1 MIRKKI
7 DFLIEKFL
15 EKLNKEKLKKIK
27 KIIFSGKN
35 LKMEN
40 RLKEIGIF
48 KRKCTFIK
56 NFELK
61 NIKRMLQQRKK
72 IIMLNKYY

>member
-1 MIRKKI
+1 
-7 DFLIEKFL
+7 LIEKFL

-35 LKMEN
+35 LKMEK